1 MTDVKL
7 LGFPGPGMVCSSFP
21 SVSHALVCFVGQILT
36 ALRSVRGTTAAS
48 VSAGEV
54 SYAHFTEEETER
66 G

>member
-21 SVSHALVCFVGQILT
+21 SVSHAFVCFVGQILT
-36 ALRSVRGTTAAS
+36 ALRSVRGTTAAT

-54 SYAHFTEEETER
+54 SYPYFTEEETER